1 VGQRKAG
8 QKGEL
13 LAMIFK
19 FMVEEKAGQRE
30 IDYAVKGAVLCGYT
44 GRDQAAVRQHIEE
57 LAKEGV
63 EPPPSV
69 PTLYPKPPWGLTQKD
84 AIQVEGRETSGEVE
98 FFMLVDESKI
108 YVGLASDHTDR
119 ELERIDI
126 RKSKQV
132 CPTILSINLW
142 NYEEV
147 KETWDQIQIRSWA
160 IKDGQKSIYQESTLG
175 SILPPEDLI
184 QLVRQQLNDHIG
196 GIALFSGTPPLL
208 AGEMIFADRFE
219 AELLDADFNRKI
231 TVEYDIHTLEWFKD

>member
-1 VGQRKAG
+1 
-8 QKGEL
+8 
-13 LAMIFK
+13 MIFQ
-19 FMVEEKAGQRE
+19 FRVEEKAGNRE
-30 IDYAVKGAVLCGYT
+30 IDYDINGAILCGYT
-44 GRDQAAVRQHIEE
+44 GRDQAAVRKHIDE

-69 PTLYPKPPWGLTQKD
+69 PILFPKPPWGLTQKD
-84 AIQVEGRETSGEVE
+84 VIQVESRETSGEVE
-98 FFMLVDESKI
+98 FFMLVDDSSI
-108 YVGLASDHTDR
+108 YVGAASDHTDR

-132 CPTILSINLW
+132 CPTILSKNVW
-142 NYEEV
+142 NYEEI

-184 QLVRQQLNDHIG
+184 RLVLQQLNGSIG

-219 AELLDADFNRKI
+219 GELLDASLDRKI